1 MCEIL
6 YFYKKV
12 NYALFTLRS
21 KRIDRKNQGIQCK
34 CAVFYIKGNKMN

>member
-1 MCEIL
+1 MCEI

-12 NYALFTLRS
+12 NSALFTLRS
-21 KRIDRKNQGIQCK
+21 KRIDKKNQGFQRK